1 MYKGGNM
8 SNEKVRLNLTLEK
21 STVTKLNILANIENK
36 TRNEYL
42 KELIVKTLSD
52 NKGKMQEYMNN
63 I

>member
-1 MYKGGNM
+1 MD
-8 SNEKVRLNLTLEK
+8 NEKIRMNLTLEK

-52 NKGKMQEYMNN
+52 NKEKMQEYMKN

>member
-1 MYKGGNM
+1 MENM
-8 SNEKVRLNLTLEK
+8 NNKKVRMNLTLEK

-42 KELIVKTLSD
+42 NELIIKTLSD
-52 NKGKMQEYMNN
+52 NKEKMQEYIKN

>member
-1 MYKGGNM
+1 MD
-8 SNEKVRLNLTLEK
+8 NEKIRMNLTLEK

-42 KELIVKTLSD
+42 KEIIVQNLAD
-52 NKGKMQEYMNN
+52 NKVKMQEYMKKHL

>member
-1 MYKGGNM
+1 MNNK
-8 SNEKVRLNLTLEK
+8 KVRMNLTLEK

-42 KELIVKTLSD
+42 NELIIKTLSD
-52 NKGKMQEYMNN
+52 NKEKMQEYIKN

>member
-1 MYKGGNM
+1 MKNM

>member
-1 MYKGGNM
+1 M